1 MGAAAI
7 EECAEAIDA
16 DPTRSCGQ
24 NSGGGSLSLLRKRE
38 RARAGAPD
46 ALSWRERASAESH
59 ALAPA
64 LASRYAELTVQFGP
78 LFLSCPFARGVPPP
92 RAPTYS
98 RAAVSPG
105 RAQRR
110 LLHAFFDIS
119 DRWDLGASRCATER
133 SDFKKSG
140 WNAGGRDHYNVP
152 APAVAA
158 RRRPLGAA
166 SRRPHQTLSEA
177 AAAKFRKRQRA
188 AHADSAPL
196 GGRGNMYQTHTR
208 CAMGAGIDLRTAC
221 LHLGC
226 HACSAARCS

>member
-1 MGAAAI
+1 MCVVRVHGT
-7 EECAEAIDA
+7 
-16 DPTRSCGQ
+16 PTTRE
-24 NSGGGSLSLLRKRE
+24 LRATTPR
-38 RARAGAPD
+38 RRHT
-46 ALSWRERASAESH
+46 SA
-59 ALAPA
+59 
-64 LASRYAELTVQFGP
+64 
-78 LFLSCPFARGVPPP
+78 
-92 RAPTYS
+92 S
-98 RAAVSPG
+98 RAAIHQHR
-105 RAQRR
+105 RAVEPAPAPVGFPADRLNKCPATQRR
-110 LLHAFFDIS
+110 LHHAFFDIS

-166 SRRPHQTLSEA
+166 NRRPHQTLSEA
-177 AAAKFRKRQRA
+177 AAAKFCKRQRA

>member
-1 MGAAAI
+1 MLRV
-7 EECAEAIDA
+7 CADVVGMHRDIREM
-16 DPTRSCGQ
+16 RSRLGQ
-24 NSGGGSLSLLRKRE
+24 RGCYKSRCRDEYVSLCRV
-38 RARAGAPD
+38 
-46 ALSWRERASAESH
+46 AL
-59 ALAPA
+59 
-64 LASRYAELTVQFGP
+64 G
-78 LFLSCPFARGVPPP
+78 
-92 RAPTYS
+92 
-98 RAAVSPG
+98 
-105 RAQRR
+105 AQRR
-110 LLHAFFDIS
+110 LHHAFFDIS